1 MTNDQ
6 QTMSPSCLRAARSSM
21 YEKRLVVLQVDV
33 EDQEFEEEFLSQE
46 DPSMLHFLLASG
58 EEASP
63 PSLNA

>member
-1 MTNDQ
+1 M
-6 QTMSPSCLRAARSSM
+6 
-21 YEKRLVVLQVDV
+21 

-63 PSLNA
+63 PYNAQHIHRATQLNLFPG

>member
-1 MTNDQ
+1 MFYQ
-6 QTMSPSCLRAARSSM
+6 
-21 YEKRLVVLQVDV
+21 RLMVVQVDV

-63 PSLNA
+63 PLNAQHIHRATQLNMFPG